1 MNFLRRHPRLIGP
14 ILVAL
19 SIAVTGLGLLALDL
33 YYHHKHSKS
42 AGTNYRGYRGEVL
55 GKKGPNEFRIFV
67 LGGSTAFGYGVGPDE
82 SIPAYLESIVQ
93 SRVSSED
100 KTVRVINLAYNNESA
115 ICFADTLKYYDYLEP
130 DAVIFYSGYN
140 DTPFTT
146 LYRKA
151 DGCFRNKSWTFRT
164 VGYLPILPLV
174 ATERYYIL
182 RYGSVGEG
190 YRRIKAKPST
200 IKRAKPNEWE
210 TIHRYLNLVGGVAR
224 YLSWNSIGMIY
235 VTQPYLSVDSYHFRQ
250 QRHIRAHF
258 YQEPEMIYPKY
269 PHNEC
274 RMCFKHVNL
283 GDIFTQE
290 KLKEYAYDGM
300 HLTAEGNEAIAYAL
314 LEPTL
319 WMIKTLRPEWNIIF

>member
-1 MNFLRRHPRLIGP
+1 MNFFRRCPRLVGP
-14 ILVAL
+14 ILVAF

-42 AGTNYRGYRGEVL
+42 AGTNYRGYRGEVI

-82 SIPAYLESIVQ
+82 SIPAHLEGIVQ
-93 SRVSSED
+93 NRISSEY

-140 DTPFTT
+140 DNPTMT
-146 LYRKA
+146 LYRKPK
-151 DGCFRNKSWTFRT
+151 DCFRNQSWVFRT

-174 ATERYYIL
+174 AKERYYIL
-182 RYGSVGEG
+182 RYGSVGDG
-190 YRRIKAKPST
+190 YRKAHARQSK
-200 IKRAKPNEWE
+200 IKRPKPDEQRARIRYKNLINE
-210 TIHRYLNLVGGVAR
+210 TIYKLVIMGKGA
-224 YLSWNSIGMIY
+224 IFT
-235 VTQPYLSVDSYHFRQ
+235 TQPYLSKGSYHFNLQ
-250 QRHIRAHF
+250 KELAWLFKLQYHDIEHF
-258 YQEPEMIYPKY
+258 RY
-269 PHNEC
+269 
-274 RMCFKHVNL
+274 VNL
-283 GDIFTQE
+283 GDIFTQG

-300 HLTAEGNEAIAYAL
+300 HLTKEGNEAIAYEL

-319 WMIKTLRPEWNIIF
+319 WMIKTLRPDWNIIF